1 MTARKVARQAVSTPQ
16 NSSLSK
22 TEKKESSPPTSW
34 LERIE
39 EQLDSQRKI
48 IVEEIAERLKSSE
61 ERVMQRFGELTAELA
76 NLKKA
81 LRKMEERV
89 EKAEA
94 QIAQNEQLQMEVA
107 LLKTELNECQNQAV
121 STDIIINGLP
131 YVDGAIFTEDQR
143 DSSVEYSFKYAVY
156 RINKDK
162 MLLSNTQLIYDIE
175 YVPRDDSFR
184 TTKKICRQL
193 ESGVQVIFGP
203 TDPLLA
209 AHVQSI
215 CQSFDVPHIETRI
228 DFDTNFKEF
237 SINLYPSKRLL
248 SLAHRDLMIFLN
260 WTKTAIIYEDDYG
273 LFNQQDLMRSTPDFR
288 TEMYIRQ
295 ASPANYRQVLR
306 AVRQKEIYKIIVDT
320 NPTNINRFFR
330 AILQLQMNDHRY
342 HYMFTTFW
350 LLPDPF
356 RIGLQTRADLLHQIS
371 RLSALFC
378 ISITFPHSAPQQS

>member
-1 MTARKVARQAVSTPQ
+1 
-16 NSSLSK
+16 
-22 TEKKESSPPTSW
+22 
-34 LERIE
+34 
-39 EQLDSQRKI
+39 
-48 IVEEIAERLKSSE
+48 
-61 ERVMQRFGELTAELA
+61 
-76 NLKKA
+76 
-81 LRKMEERV
+81 
-89 EKAEA
+89 
-94 QIAQNEQLQMEVA
+94 
-107 LLKTELNECQNQAV
+107 
-121 STDIIINGLP
+121 
-131 YVDGAIFTEDQR
+131 
-143 DSSVEYSFKYAVY
+143 
-156 RINKDK
+156 

-342 HYMFTTFW
+342 HYMFTTFVSQ
-350 LLPDPF
+350 F
-356 RIGLQTRADLLHQIS
+356 VSILQYFKKSIRGGGQSGNHANETNNEPTSIAEGVVNCQRSSHAD
-371 RLSALFC
+371 AL
-378 ISITFPHSAPQQS
+378 

>member
-1 MTARKVARQAVSTPQ
+1 MLEMTLLYIKILCLQLLTAFNLYILYLAL
-16 NSSLSK
+16 SSITIEQTVMTFRSQ
-22 TEKKESSPPTSW
+22 W
-34 LERIE
+34 LELPFKVKNIQVSRY
-39 EQLDSQRKI
+39 LHR
-48 IVEEIAERLKSSE
+48 KSS
-61 ERVMQRFGELTAELA
+61 
-76 NLKKA
+76 
-81 LRKMEERV
+81 
-89 EKAEA
+89 A
-94 QIAQNEQLQMEVA
+94 QEYAFSNHKISVSH
-107 LLKTELNECQNQAV
+107 LLLIYYLSNCICAAT
-121 STDIIINGLP
+121 LP
-131 YVDGAIFTEDQR
+131 PVIRLGAIFTEDQR

-342 HYMFTTFW
+342 HYMFTTF
-350 LLPDPF
+350 
-356 RIGLQTRADLLHQIS
+356 S
-371 RLSALFC
+371 
-378 ISITFPHSAPQQS
+378 